1 VSYADLNPRLIEAS
15 HELDAALHEHTEVV
29 VEAAEAER
37 VYSRSKAIA
46 YLQANGKTVS
56 EREANAELLEVRGS
70 ETLSDVRHT
79 RDLTEGLKVA
89 ALEAVRSRRAQ
100 LSAIQ
105 TMANL
110 TKAEAEFARTGPQE
124 GP

>member
-1 VSYADLNPRLIEAS
+1 MTYSELNPRLIEAS
-15 HELDAALHEHTEVV
+15 HELDAALDEHKLACQ
-29 VEAAEAER
+29 EAAETER
-37 VYSRSKAIA
+37 IYRRGKAIA
-46 YLQANGKTVS
+46 LLQARGSTVA
-56 EREANAELLEVRGS
+56 EREANAELLVVAGDD
-70 ETLSDVRHT
+70 TLTDARYR
-79 RDLTEGLKVA
+79 RDLAESLMQAG
-89 ALEAVRSRRAQ
+89 LEAVRSRRAQ